1 MYVDASQVCSQAT
14 FNFGAAAFTRSY
26 DIKVTDVTDVKDVA
40 DVTDVQM

>member
-1 MYVDASQVCSQAT
+1 VYVDASQVCSQAT

-26 DIKVTDVTDVKDVA
+26 DIKVTTDVT